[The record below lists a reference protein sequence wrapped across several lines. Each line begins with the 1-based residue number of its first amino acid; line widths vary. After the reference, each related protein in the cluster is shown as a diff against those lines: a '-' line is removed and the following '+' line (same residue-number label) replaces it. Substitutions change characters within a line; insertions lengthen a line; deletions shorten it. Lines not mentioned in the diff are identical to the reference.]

1 MWHRFYGENI
11 EDLEQTI
18 LTDVTEVSTDDLE
31 FIVGADSQWNKGRIT
46 YTVVIVM
53 LMKGKG
59 AKGYYK
65 KQITSK
71 GHSVSMQQRLFTE
84 TYQAV
89 EVAMWLNPIL
99 ESIGYE
105 VKEVHTDLNPS
116 PEYLSYQVVQQCLG
130 YIKGMGFEGKLKP
143 DSWAANSVADYRTK

>member
-11 EDLEQTI
+11 NDLEETL
-18 LTDVTEVSTDDLE
+18 LTDISEAPTDELE
-31 FIVGADSQWNKGRIT
+31 FIVGADSQWSKGKVT

-53 LMKGKG
+53 LLNGKG
-59 AKGYYK
+59 ARGYYK
-65 KQITSK
+65 KQITDRN
-71 GHSVSMQQRLFTE
+71 HHVSMRQRLFTE

-116 PEYLSYQVVQQCLG
+116 PNYPSYEMVQQCLG

-143 DSWAANSVADYRTK
+143 DAWAANTVADYRTK